1 MVRLMTWLRQMGG
14 VVCACLMLA
23 MVVAPN
29 VDAAICAAEPSMTMA
44 DQHGPAHITA
54 DDVAQDRDQSDG
66 GEVCVHGHCHHGSPA
81 IGLETMPVTAPAMV
95 AGRLAPHSPGIPS
108 SSWLDSIKEPPRA

>member
-1 MVRLMTWLRQMGG
+1 MVRLLTWLRQMGG

-44 DQHGPAHITA
+44 DQHGPAHLTA
-54 DDVAQDRDQSDG
+54 DDIAQDRDQNDG
-66 GEVCVHGHCHHGSPA
+66 GEVCVHGHCHHGSPV
-81 IGLETMPVTAPAMV
+81 IGLVTMQVTVPALATV
-95 AGRLAPHSPGIPS
+95 RLAPHSAGIPS
-108 SSWLDSIKEPPRA
+108 SPWPDRIKEPPRA